1 MKVFILKIVGAALLC
16 SFSEHLVPEGWQKY
30 MKLISGLIIIS
41 VLISP
46 FTEKNSLKLF
56 DGFNPDS
63 TYTDRGEEILFD
75 EIKKE
80 LKKRVEDDI
89 HLRVS
94 EEFSEDVTAKVTIK
108 TTPDG
113 KIEKVQKIVLT
124 GSENDNISERLKF
137 VYGTEE
143 VIWIE

>member
-1 MKVFILKIVGAALLC
+1 MKVFILKIVGSALLC

-56 DGFNPDS
+56 DGFKPDS

-80 LKKRVEDDI
+80 LEKRVEDDI